1 MTGDEEDMGKWMQIK
16 IHSSSKTLW
25 GIAMI
30 LLWSVSTGWALDMK
44 AIDKSVT
51 KVVKESA
58 AQAADQTPAQRI
70 VGELLDRG
78 TVDIPVT
85 MPLEAPE
92 DGVMPTTTD
101 PVGSITLA
109 EAIDSTYEGSPEVGA
124 QAAAAKA
131 NRWVARSSLGKLGP
145 KLDVEY
151 SRGREHSSASG
162 DAANVAPV
170 VLPYHTRTDQSMV
183 LRQPVMDLQAVAA
196 WKRDDRLADAENA
209 KLSQTRVSVAFDV
222 SSAYYDLVQYQLL
235 VMLAKE
241 QFVRTGNLLNYMTR
255 RAAGGGATLA
265 DRERVR
271 AASLNAN
278 RDLLDARS
286 QLSHAQMTFARLT
299 NRIPT
304 QLVVTQENF
313 REMPATAEQAM
324 ERMLTNSPSLMALR
338 QQMEAAAYD
347 RKSTQ
352 AGVLP
357 KFELQLGDY
366 RSSNA
371 SGTPGSTR
379 DARVMLTMRM
389 NLFNGGSEYAVSQA
403 QAQQQVQ
410 LREQYE
416 DTLRKARERF
426 QTNYLNLAAIRRQ
439 ASIAREEVRAN
450 VTVADAFDA
459 QFATANRPLLDV
471 LTAYEKLYASRVS
484 LIKLFVSERRAV
496 FQIFKDTGD
505 MTNLD
510 FARMGS

>member
-1 MTGDEEDMGKWMQIK
+1 MRSREVGWRCVMV
-16 IHSSSKTLW
+16 
-25 GIAMI
+25 A
-30 LLWSVSTGWALDMK
+30 LLLPVSTGWALDMK
-44 AIDKSVT
+44 AVDQSVA

-58 AQAADQTPAQRI
+58 SQVGNQTPAQRI
-70 VGELLDRG
+70 VSELLDRG

-85 MPLEAPE
+85 MPLEPPE
-92 DGVMPTTTD
+92 DGVMPTSAD
-101 PVGSITLA
+101 PIAAITLA
-109 EAIDSTYEGSPEVGA
+109 EAIDSTYQGSPEVGA
-124 QAAAAKA
+124 QVAAAKA

-145 KLDVEY
+145 KVDVEY

-162 DAANVAPV
+162 DAADVAPV
-170 VLPYHTRTDQSMV
+170 VLPYHTRTDQSVV
-183 LRQPVMDLQAVAA
+183 LRQPVVDLQAAAA
-196 WKRDDRLADAENA
+196 WKRDDRLADAEDT
-209 KLSQTRVSVAFDV
+209 KLSQTRVNVAFDV

-235 VMLAKE
+235 VVLAKE
-241 QFVRTGNLLNYMTR
+241 QFSRTGNLLNYMSR
-255 RAAGGGATLA
+255 RAAGGGATVA

-299 NRIPT
+299 NMMPA
-304 QLVVTQENF
+304 QLVVTQERF
-313 REMPATAEQAM
+313 REMPADPEQAM
-324 ERMLTNSPSLMALR
+324 ERMLTNSPSLLALR

-357 KFELQLGDY
+357 KVELQLGDY

-416 DTLRKARERF
+416 DTLRKARERL

-439 ASIAREEVRAN
+439 ATIAREEVRAN
-450 VTVADAFDA
+450 LSVADAFDA
-459 QFATANRPLLDV
+459 QFAAANRPLLDV

-496 FQIFKDTGD
+496 FQVFKDTGD
-505 MTNLD
+505 MTHLD
-510 FARMGS
+510 FARMGP

>member
-1 MTGDEEDMGKWMQIK
+1 MGHWMRLARVVWIGLVIVATTQVP
-16 IHSSSKTLW
+16 TVW
-25 GIAMI
+25 G
-30 LLWSVSTGWALDMK
+30 LDMK
-44 AIDKSVT
+44 VVAKSAA
-51 KVVKESA
+51 KVVAESGNLV
-58 AQAADQTPAQRI
+58 QATTPAQLI
-70 VGELLDRG
+70 LGELLERG

-92 DGVMPTTTD
+92 DGAIPAPVD
-101 PVGSITLA
+101 PIPSITLA
-109 EAIDSTYEGSPEVGA
+109 EAIDSTYQGSPEVGA
-124 QAAAAKA
+124 QAALAKA
-131 NRWVARSSLGKLGP
+131 NRWIARSSLGKLGP

-162 DAANVAPV
+162 DAGNVTPV

-183 LRQPVMDLQAVAA
+183 LRQPVVDLQAVAA
-196 WKRDDRLADAENA
+196 WKRDDRLADAEHS
-209 KLSQTRVSVAFDV
+209 KLSQTRANVAFDV

-235 VMLAKE
+235 VVLAKE
-241 QFVRTGNLLNYMTR
+241 QFSRTGNLLNYMTR
-255 RAAGGGATLA
+255 RAAGGGATVA

-299 NRIPT
+299 GLLPG
-304 QLVVTQENF
+304 QVVVTQESF
-313 REMPATAEQAM
+313 REMPSNPEQAM
-324 ERMLTNSPSLMALR
+324 ERVLNSSPSLSALR
-338 QQMEAAAYD
+338 QQMEAASFD

-366 RSSNA
+366 RSTNA

-379 DARVMLTMRM
+379 DARIMLTMRM

-416 DTLRKARERF
+416 DTIRKTRERL
-426 QTNYLNLAAIRRQ
+426 QTNYLNLAAIHRQ
-439 ASIAREEVRAN
+439 ASIAREEVQAN
-450 VTVADAFDA
+450 LSVADAFDA
-459 QFATANRPLLDV
+459 QFASANRSLLDV

-496 FQIFKDTGD
+496 FQILKDTGD
-505 MTNLD
+505 MTTLD